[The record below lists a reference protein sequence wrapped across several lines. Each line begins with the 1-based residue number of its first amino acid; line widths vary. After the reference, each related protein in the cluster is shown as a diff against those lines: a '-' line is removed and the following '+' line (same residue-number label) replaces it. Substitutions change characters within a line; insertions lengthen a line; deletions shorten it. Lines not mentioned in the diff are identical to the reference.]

1 MFVKQIG
8 PFFCLYLFSALLNGR
23 QRVPITDIKYTINSV
38 ANWQTVIDFALNH
51 DLLQRQRKKK
61 SLVHFWW
68 RKAIISRG
76 SLGGSIC
83 CGRGSSTASFS
94 AFWHQQLLSIDFWAL
109 LFWPETPPP
118 LPCGA
123 RPTVGDGC
131 VICGKMGPA
140 AAHSLAT
147 KHPCNEQPPRE
158 GERSAR
164 WVNGDSTRKVPS
176 ITGEITRLRALRE
189 EHRQQQE

>member
-1 MFVKQIG
+1 MSLTGKLSLI
-8 PFFCLYLFSALLNGR
+8 LRL
-23 QRVPITDIKYTINSV
+23 ITTYCRSNE
-38 ANWQTVIDFALNH
+38 
-51 DLLQRQRKKK
+51 KK

-68 RKAIISRG
+68 RKAIISTG

-83 CGRGSSTASFS
+83 SGRGSGAAASFS

-158 GERSAR
+158 GERSAAR

-176 ITGEITRLRALRE
+176 ITEKLLGCEHCERSIDSSSSNSSSGSGKRASFVVTFHLVE
-189 EHRQQQE
+189 GDLLLT

>member
-1 MFVKQIG
+1 MSLTGKLSLILRLITTY
-8 PFFCLYLFSALLNGR
+8 CR
-23 QRVPITDIKYTINSV
+23 TTKKRVLCIFDEERPSSV
-38 ANWQTVIDFALNH
+38 HAHW
-51 DLLQRQRKKK
+51 
-61 SLVHFWW
+61 
-68 RKAIISRG
+68 
-76 SLGGSIC
+76 GGSIC
-83 CGRGSSTASFS
+83 SGRGSGAAASFS

-158 GERSAR
+158 GERSAAR

-189 EHRQQQE
+189 EHRQQQQQQQ